1 MQPEGRQAGERWGT
15 LAMQSVTEES
25 ERLNLNEK
33 PTETE
38 EMTSNTRTNDTGRR
52 FIPCSS
58 SRRKSRPTQKVKE
71 VNCASL
77 ARPQQHPDTWSDVA
91 RKVFFEICNLYIRGL

>member
-1 MQPEGRQAGERWGT
+1 M
-15 LAMQSVTEES
+15 LSVTEES
-25 ERLNLNEK
+25 ECLNLNEK
-33 PTETE
+33 PMETE

-58 SRRKSRPTQKVKE
+58 SRRKSGPTQKVKE

-77 ARPQQHPDTWSDVA
+77 ARPQHPDTWSDVA
-91 RKVFFEICNLYIRGL
+91 RKVFFEIYNLYIRGL